1 MTTMQRQREEEK
13 RQLQLEMRR
22 REQELLNK
30 IKEQQKALENMK
42 LEKIKVRWTA
52 IVLSL
57 IFCGPIPASFSSFQT
72 NITIFTKKC
81 MWKNVHPVYSAR
93 IWTHDL
99 QGMSLLP

>member
-42 LEKIKVRWTA
+42 LEKIKVR
-52 IVLSL
+52 
-57 IFCGPIPASFSSFQT
+57 
-72 NITIFTKKC
+72 
-81 MWKNVHPVYSAR
+81 
-93 IWTHDL
+93 
-99 QGMSLLP
+99 